1 MGSAE
6 RQEAGNLWAFVMGA
20 MVGAG
25 VALLLTP
32 ESGSAVRGL
41 LRDFATRAKDE
52 LDDAVDHSMDAWNRA
67 RDRGE
72 EILERGKESLD
83 EAGHQVKEFAEE
95 GRRKVNEAKDELSS
109 QHR

>member
-6 RQEAGNLWAFVMGA
+6 RQDSGNLWAFVTGA

-25 VALLLTP
+25 VALLFTP
-32 ESGSAVRGL
+32 ESGAQLRGL

-52 LDDAVDHSMDAWNRA
+52 LDNAVDRSVDSWDDV

-72 EILERGKESLD
+72 DILEKGKESLH
-83 EAGHQVKEFAEE
+83 EAGHQMKEFADA
-95 GRRKVNEAKDELSS
+95 GRRKAKEAKDELSS
-109 QHR
+109 QRR